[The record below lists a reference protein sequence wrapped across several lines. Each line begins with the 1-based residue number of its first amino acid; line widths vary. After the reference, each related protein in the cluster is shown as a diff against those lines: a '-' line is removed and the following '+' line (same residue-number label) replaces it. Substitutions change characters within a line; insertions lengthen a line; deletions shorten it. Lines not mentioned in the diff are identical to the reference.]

1 MITTVIFDIGNV
13 LAAYDW
19 EDALKRL
26 GYSKETREIIGNAV
40 FRSADWNEMDR
51 GVLTLEEL
59 LQRFIKRA
67 PEYEKEIRQAI
78 YNYKDMAHQYDYT
91 KPWLKELKEKGL
103 RLYYLSNYGEFGVQE
118 TLEALDFRELMDG
131 GIFSYEVKMI
141 KPAAGSSRNCFTV
154 TSSTVRR
161 RSSSMTALPTP
172 KPPARLVSTA
182 SSLRVMKMPVRSLKA
197 CWPGKGKAPSPSRSE

>member
-26 GYSKETREIIGNAV
+26 GYSEETREIIGNAV

-141 KPAAGSSRNCFTV
+141 KPSRWIFEELLYRYKL
-154 TSSTVRR
+154 VRR